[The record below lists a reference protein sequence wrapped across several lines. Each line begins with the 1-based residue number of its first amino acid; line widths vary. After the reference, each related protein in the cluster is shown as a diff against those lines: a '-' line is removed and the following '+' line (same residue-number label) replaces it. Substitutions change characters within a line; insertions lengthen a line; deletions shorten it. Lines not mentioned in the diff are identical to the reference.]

1 MNSNILLTTRAS
13 EFEEIASAIELKT
26 DNPNWKNTV
35 LQFCIEF
42 RDCLQNWTKDSSSS
56 NQEIRKCNNKM
67 RQISR
72 KKGISGMLQMVYII
86 NKIAEDFETTRRN
99 QS

>member
-13 EFEEIASAIELKT
+13 EFEEIASALELRT
-26 DNPNWKNTV
+26 DNQNWKNTV

-42 RDCLQNWTKDSSSS
+42 RDCLQNWTKDTSSS

-67 RQISR
+67 KRISR
-72 KKGISGMLQMVYII
+72 KKGISGMLQMLYII

-99 QS
+99 RS